1 MELKE
6 MIKGLEVREAE
17 VRVIEEDGKK
27 VKRSFPLTRKM
38 REEDVLSW
46 KEYGDEVV
54 IVSMDGRK
62 HRVSKNQKEK

>member
-6 MIKGLEVREAE
+6 VIKGLEVREAE
-17 VRVIEEDGKK
+17 VRMIEEDGKK

-38 REEDVLSW
+38 REGDVVSW

-54 IVSMDGRK
+54 IVSADGRK